1 VTGDRTKAFLLS
13 PVTYHLSR
21 TKGFMRTLV
30 HLSDLHFGRVDY
42 SVVEP
47 LVATIGEIKPDVV
60 VVSGDLTQRARS
72 QQFKE
77 AKEFLDRLPSPQI
90 IVPGNHDVPL
100 HNAYARFFQALDKY
114 KRYITD
120 DLEPFYSDEELAI
133 LGINTARSLTI
144 KYGRVNE
151 EQIAAIRE
159 RLCPFADDVT
169 KIIVTHHPFDLP
181 EGHDEDELVG
191 RAQLAMEAIAK
202 CGADVLLAGHLHI
215 SHTGHSS
222 ARYKIAGHSALIVS
236 AGTATSTRGR
246 GETNSFNVLRLK
258 HPFINVERLSWQPE
272 RSAFAPSSTE
282 HFKHTPEGWT
292 RVPDEMA
299 ADIIYTDE

>member
-1 VTGDRTKAFLLS
+1 
-13 PVTYHLSR
+13 
-21 TKGFMRTLV
+21 MRTLV

-72 QQFKE
+72 HEFKE
-77 AKEFLDRLPSPQI
+77 AREFLDRLPSPQI

-120 DLEPFYSDEELAI
+120 DLEPFHSDEEIAI

-144 KYGRVNE
+144 KDGRINE
-151 EQIAAIRE
+151 EQIGAIRD
-159 RLCPFADDVT
+159 RLCPFADEVT

-181 EGHDEDELVG
+181 EGHNDEVVG
-191 RAQLAMEAIAK
+191 RAQMAMEAIAK
-202 CGADVLLAGHLHI
+202 CGADVLLAGHLHV

-246 GETNSFNVLRLK
+246 GETNSFNVIRVK
-258 HPFINVERLSWQPE
+258 HPFINVERLSWQLE

-282 HFKHTPEGWT
+282 HFKHTPDGWT

-299 ADIIYTDE
+299 ADIIYDR

>member
-1 VTGDRTKAFLLS
+1 
-13 PVTYHLSR
+13 
-21 TKGFMRTLV
+21 MRTLV

-77 AKEFLDRLPSPQI
+77 AREFLDRLPSPQI

-120 DLEPFYSDEELAI
+120 DLEPFYSDEEVAI

>member
-1 VTGDRTKAFLLS
+1 
-13 PVTYHLSR
+13 
-21 TKGFMRTLV
+21 MRTLV

-47 LVATIGEIKPDVV
+47 LVEKVNEVKPDLV

-72 QQFKE
+72 SQFKE
-77 AKEFLDRLPSPQI
+77 AREFLNRLPKPQI
-90 IVPGNHDVPL
+90 IVPGNHDVPM

-114 KRYITD
+114 KRYITEE
-120 DLEPFYSDEELAI
+120 LEPFYSDAEIAV
-133 LGINTARSLTI
+133 LGLNTARRFTI

-151 EQIAAIRE
+151 EQIAAIRN
-159 RLCPFADDVT
+159 RLCPFGDEVT

-181 EGHDEDELVG
+181 EGGDESELVG
-191 RAQLAMEAIAK
+191 RARLAMEAIAM

-215 SHTGHSS
+215 GHTGESS
-222 ARYKIAGHSALIVS
+222 ARYKIAGHSALVVS

-246 GETNSFNVLRLK
+246 GEPNSFNLLRIK
-258 HPFINVERLSWQPE
+258 HPFINVERLSWAAEQAE
-272 RSAFAPSSTE
+272 FTPSSTE
-282 HFKHTPEGWT
+282 HFKHTPVGWT

-299 ADIIYTDE
+299 AEIVYSDEKTSEPPTGS

>member
-1 VTGDRTKAFLLS
+1 
-13 PVTYHLSR
+13 
-21 TKGFMRTLV
+21 MRTIV

-42 SVVEP
+42 SLLEP
-47 LVATIGEIKPDVV
+47 LKATIKEINPDVV

-72 QQFKE
+72 HQFKE
-77 AKEFLDRLPSPQI
+77 AREFLDTLPSPQI

-100 HNAYARFFQALDKY
+100 HNIFSRFLQPLDKY
-114 KRYITD
+114 KEYITD
-120 DLEPFYSDEELAI
+120 DLEPFHADEEIAI
-133 LGINTARSLTI
+133 LGINTARSFTI
-144 KYGRVNE
+144 KDGRVNE
-151 EQIAAIRE
+151 KQIEAIRE
-159 RLCPFADDVT
+159 RLCPFPDEVV

-181 EGHDEDELVG
+181 EGHHEDDLVD

-215 SHTGHSS
+215 SHTGYSS
-222 ARYKIAGHSALIVS
+222 ARYKIAGHSALVVS

-246 GETNSFNVLRLK
+246 GETNSFNVLRVR

-272 RSAFAPSSTE
+272 REAFAPSSTE
-282 HFKHTPEGWT
+282 HFRHSSDGWK

-299 ADIIYTDE
+299 ADIVYKDDTEAPPNDS

>member
-1 VTGDRTKAFLLS
+1 
-13 PVTYHLSR
+13 
-21 TKGFMRTLV
+21 M
-30 HLSDLHFGRVDY
+30 
-42 SVVEP
+42 
-47 LVATIGEIKPDVV
+47 
-60 VVSGDLTQRARS
+60 
-72 QQFKE
+72 
-77 AKEFLDRLPSPQI
+77 
-90 IVPGNHDVPL
+90 PGNHDVPL

-114 KRYITD
+114 RRYITD
-120 DLEPFYSDEELAI
+120 DLEPFHSDEEIAI

-144 KYGRVNE
+144 KDGRINE
-151 EQIAAIRE
+151 EQVASIRD
-159 RLCPFADDVT
+159 RLCPFADEVT

-181 EGHDEDELVG
+181 EGHNDEVVG

-202 CGADVLLAGHLHI
+202 CGADVLLAGHLHV

-246 GETNSFNVLRLK
+246 GETNSFNVIRVK

-272 RSAFAPSSTE
+272 RAAFAPSSTE
-282 HFKHTPEGWT
+282 HFKHTPDGWT

-299 ADIIYTDE
+299 ADISYTDEKTNPPSDIL